1 MRVAIVINTSWNIF
15 NFRMGLI
22 KAIQTEGH
30 TVIAIA
36 PKDEYSELLMQEGC
50 EYFPVLMENSG
61 TNPFKD
67 FSLTYQLYK
76 AYKKCQPDVV
86 LHYTIKPNIYGALA
100 ANMLKLPAIN
110 NVSGLGTVFLKQG
123 VTSRVARQMYRLS
136 FRYPKMV
143 FFQNDEDRQLFLD
156 LKLVKSK
163 ITALLPG
170 SGVNTQKFKPTA
182 RANHKHFQFL
192 VISRLLIDKGIYE
205 YIDAIKILKERGVTA
220 TFQLL
225 GAPDPTHTRGI
236 PLSDLESWQKNKL
249 ISYLGTTDNVLPYL
263 QEADCVVLPSYREG
277 TPKTLLEAASTGKPI
292 VTTDVPG
299 CRHVVK
305 HGQNGYLCKVKDAKD
320 LADKME
326 NMLLLQ
332 DRERAEFGKNSREMA
347 IEIFDERIVIDKYV
361 KAIAKYANKNKY
373 ENN

>member
-1 MRVAIVINTSWNIF
+1 
-15 NFRMGLI
+15 MGLV
-22 KAIQTEGH
+22 KALRAQGH
-30 TVIAIA
+30 RVIAIA
-36 PKDEYSELLMQEGC
+36 PVDEYSALLQKEGC
-50 EYFPVLMENSG
+50 EYVPVLMENSG

-76 AYKKCQPDVV
+76 AYKKCQPDVL
-86 LHYTIKPNIYGALA
+86 LHFTIKPNIYGALA
-100 ANMLKLPAIN
+100 ANMLKIPAIN

-136 FRYPKMV
+136 FRYPKLV
-143 FFQNDEDRQLFLD
+143 FFQNDEDRKLFLD

-170 SGVNTQKFKPTA
+170 SGVDTEKFKPVDVLK
-182 RANHKHFQFL
+182 NDNFKFL

-205 YIDAIKILKERGVTA
+205 FIEAIKLLKAQGIGA

-225 GAPDPTHTRGI
+225 GAPDPGHKRGI
-236 PLSDLESWQKNKL
+236 PLNALESWQQDGL
-249 ISYLGTTDNVLPYL
+249 VTYLGTTDNVLPFL
-263 QEADCVVLPSYREG
+263 QGADCVVLPSYREG

-305 HGQNGYLCKVKDAKD
+305 HGHNGYLCKVRNAKD
-320 LADKME
+320 LADKMMC
-326 NMLLLQ
+326 MLLLPES
-332 DRERAEFGKNSREMA
+332 ERVAFGKNSRQVA
-347 IEIFDERIVIDKYV
+347 IEIFDERIVIDKYL
-361 KAIAKYANKNKY
+361 KAIEKYVNQKQV
-373 ENN
+373 

>member
-1 MRVAIVINTSWNIF
+1 
-15 NFRMGLI
+15 MGLI
-22 KAIQTEGH
+22 RAIQTQGH

-36 PKDEYSELLMQEGC
+36 PKDEYSELLIQAGC
-50 EYFPVLMENSG
+50 EYVPVLMENSG

-76 AYKKCQPDVV
+76 AYKKSKPDII

-123 VTSRVARQMYRLS
+123 VTSSVARQMYRLS

-143 FFQNDEDRQLFLD
+143 FFQNNEDRQLFLD

-170 SGVNTQKFKPTA
+170 SGVDTDKFKPVHTP
-182 RANHKHFQFL
+182 KKDHFTFL

-205 YIDAIKILKERGVTA
+205 YIEAIKLLKARGTEA
-220 TFQLL
+220 EFQLL
-225 GAPDPTHTRGI
+225 GAPDPTHKRGI
-236 PLSDLESWQKNKL
+236 PLHALDDWQKNGL
-249 ISYLGTTDNVLPYL
+249 ISYLGTTDNVLPLL

-305 HGQNGYLCKVKDAKD
+305 HGENGFLCKVKDAKD
-320 LADKME
+320 LAEKME
-326 NMLLLQ
+326 KMLLLQ
-332 DRERAEFGKNSREMA
+332 ESERTTFGENSRAMA
-347 IEIFDERIVIDKYV
+347 IEIFDERIVIEKYLN
-361 KAIAKYANKNKY
+361 AITKYGIKK
-373 ENN
+373 